1 MVQINSIHSVI
12 NDDDKEKIVFF
23 TQLQIQEFIR
33 IESSYAHSL
42 VYNGGKKIRMSHYID
57 IIDI

>member
-12 NDDDKEKIVFF
+12 NDDDKEKIVFV

-33 IESSYAHSL
+33 IESSYAQT
-42 VYNGGKKIRMSHYID
+42 
-57 IIDI
+57 